1 VRLERV
7 RTREGLLCANLVTA
21 SVRMEASPPLSR
33 LSRPALLPSSL
44 SRLLA
49 LFYTS
54 SSSCFAPHKLSRPL
68 IRIDS
73 CGKFL
78 MKLALSLP
86 LTLSHESSLAG
97 ERAHTRCRIR
107 NRARDCE
114 QEKER
119 ERDEEIFEATLK
131 HKQHLLLAA
140 SHQCR
145 LSTGMEMVK

>member
-1 VRLERV
+1 MRKFGDRECAYGSLSSTRLV
-7 RTREGLLCANLVTA
+7 FLA
-21 SVRMEASPPLSR
+21 R
-33 LSRPALLPSSL
+33 LSFLPLCLGFLRSSI
-44 SRLLA
+44 
-49 LFYTS
+49 FYTS
-54 SSSCFAPHKLSRPL
+54 SSSCFAPHKLSRSL
-68 IRIDS
+68 ILIDS

-78 MKLALSLP
+78 MKLSLSLP

-119 ERDEEIFEATLK
+119 ERDEEIFKATLK

>member
-1 VRLERV
+1 MRLERV
-7 RTREGLLCANLVTA
+7 CTREGLLCANLVTA
-21 SVRMEASPPLSR
+21 SVRMEASPPLVSSFSPGSPSF
-33 LSRPALLPSSL
+33 LSA
-44 SRLLA
+44 RLLA

-54 SSSCFAPHKLSRPL
+54 SSSCFAPHKLSRSL
-68 IRIDS
+68 ILIDS

-78 MKLALSLP
+78 MKLSLSLH

-131 HKQHLLLAA
+131 HKQHLLFAA

>member
-1 VRLERV
+1 MKL
-7 RTREGLLCANLVTA
+7 
-21 SVRMEASPPLSR
+21 
-33 LSRPALLPSSL
+33 SL
-44 SRLLA
+44 SL
-49 LFYTS
+49 
-54 SSSCFAPHKLSRPL
+54 H
-68 IRIDS
+68 
-73 CGKFL
+73 
-78 MKLALSLP
+78 

-145 LSTGMEMVK
+145 LSTGREMVKGGREGGRGRREQRETEGGTREG